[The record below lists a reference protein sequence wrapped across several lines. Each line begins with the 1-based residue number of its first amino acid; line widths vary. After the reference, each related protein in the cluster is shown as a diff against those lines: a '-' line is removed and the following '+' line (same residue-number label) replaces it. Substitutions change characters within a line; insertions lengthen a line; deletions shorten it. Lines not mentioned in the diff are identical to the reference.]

1 MAAWFGGTMKKIG
14 TENFSTFS
22 NRGVTKL
29 SATLTILSVPFMTS
43 AMSYM
48 LASIANAQLT
58 PIPAVSPNP
67 TGAISAERQRA
78 QRLFQAITGVK
89 VAIDDARLGQMETQ
103 FRAGNPRAAAAIAT
117 ADPLFLDIQI
127 RDVAKIM
134 STREQTIRA
143 PMSDFV
149 ATFIGVV
156 RDSDTRS
163 AKELLTGN
171 FFYRVDPAVIAR
183 LPARA
188 TIRQAEQADFIQSNN
203 HYSDLEARRLSPAA
217 VLIPSSPQRALQNN
231 VVINHPDPAGLL
243 TSRAFVAAHA
253 VAGTNRRP
261 VEEMM
266 QEFMC
271 VKMDE
276 WSDSNGSD
284 ERVGQDVTR
293 LPSGSVNLY
302 QTTCK
307 ACHSGMDGFRGAW
320 AFIDFNNNAQTI
332 STTVLGKMTRNAS
345 ETTGL
350 AVYQVNNNSWVNYAT
365 QGKNAD
371 KFGWRSSFSGSGVG
385 TLAKMVADSRGFSRC
400 MVRKAF
406 KAVCRRSP
414 LATEENLIRS
424 LADQFEADG
433 YHMRRM
439 FETVALN
446 PNCSL

>member
-1 MAAWFGGTMKKIG
+1 MKKSR
-14 TENFSTFS
+14 TENLTGFT
-22 NRGVTKL
+22 NLGVAVFG
-29 SATLTILSVPFMTS
+29 ATLAVLAAPFATS
-43 AMSYM
+43 
-48 LASIANAQLT
+48 LAEAQVT
-58 PIPAVSPNP
+58 PIPAVAPNP
-67 TGAISAERQRA
+67 SGQISAERQRA
-78 QRLFQAITGVK
+78 QKLFQAITGVK
-89 VAIDDARLGQMETQ
+89 VAIDDARLAQMEAQ
-103 FRAGNPRAAAAIAT
+103 LKAGNPRAAAAVAS
-117 ADPLFLDIQI
+117 ADPLFLDVQI

-171 FFYRVDPAVIAR
+171 FYYRVSPTVISG
-183 LPARA
+183 LPAGA

-203 HYSDLEARRLSPAA
+203 HYADLEARRLSPAA
-217 VLIPSSPQRALQNN
+217 VLVAASPQRALQNN
-231 VVINHPDPAGLL
+231 VVVNHPDPAGLL

-261 VEEMM
+261 IEEMM

-271 VKMDE
+271 VKMEE

-293 LPSGSVNLY
+293 EPSGSVNLY

-320 AFIDFNNNAQTI
+320 AFIDFTNNAQTI
-332 STTVLGKMTRNAS
+332 STAVRAKMTRNAS
-345 ETTGL
+345 ETTGY
-350 AVYQVNNNSWVNYAT
+350 AVHRIADNSWVNFST
-365 QGKNAD
+365 GSKNSD
-371 KFGWRSSFSGSGVG
+371 QFGWRSAMAGSGVG
-385 TLAKMVADSRGFSRC
+385 SLARMVADSRGFSRC

-406 KAVCRRSP
+406 QAVCRRSP
-414 LATEENLIRS
+414 LAAEENLVRS
-424 LADQFEADG
+424 LADQFETDG

-439 FETVALN
+439 YENVAVN
-446 PNCSL
+446 PNCVQ